1 VGHLGL
7 VRYLRTGQIAELM
20 FPGRA
25 QSVISAR
32 LGELA
37 ERHGNTRALLKRLWY
52 VNREGKRVQVWALTG
67 TGYALAEEKLG
78 RLLKVPRHD
87 VASQFLEHATGVNQL
102 YVALARSPSQPV
114 AAKPGRYAGRLAA
127 DYTPLPTA
135 FRWIPSEDLEL
146 PFDEYVHG
154 EVRERRLQP
163 DAVLEDQLRRQRYLI
178 EYETG
183 SASVRNDRHKT
194 ATLAKIAR
202 YADFFNQYTGN
213 GFKTT
218 FYGRHFKDDLTPV
231 ILFLTRTQA
240 RRDTIREAAEQRNR
254 ADPRKLDIR
263 ALMLDEA
270 ATHFRSLFFGDKSS
284 PRTSADPAASSASDG
299 VFVRWRELDLVKHV
313 VNEALQTIQSI
324 RHTVRAR
331 HAVAREPRYPEH
343 AQSVA
348 QLLERLLAAKV
359 SRG

>member
-1 VGHLGL
+1 L
-7 VRYLRTGQIAELM
+7 VRYLRTGQIAEFI

-78 RLLKVPRHD
+78 RLLNVPRHD

-102 YVALARSPSQPV
+102 YVALARRPSQHV
-114 AAKPGRYAGRLAA
+114 AAKPGRYAGKLAA
-127 DYTPLPTA
+127 DYAPLPTT

-146 PFDEYVHG
+146 PFDEYAHG
-154 EVRERRLQP
+154 EARPCHLQP
-163 DAVLEDQLRRQRYLI
+163 DAVLEDRPRRQRYLI

-202 YADFFNQYTGN
+202 YANFFNQYTGN
-213 GFKTT
+213 DFKTT
-218 FYGRHFKDDLTPV
+218 FYDRHFKDDLTPV

-254 ADPRKLDIR
+254 ENPRKLDIR
-263 ALMLDEA
+263 ALTLDEA
-270 ATHFRSLFFGDKSS
+270 AAHVRSLFFGEAAP
-284 PRTSADPAASSASDG
+284 PRTSTDPAASPPPDG
-299 VFVRWRELDLVKHV
+299 VFVRWSELGLVRQF
-313 VNEALQTIQSI
+313 VNDALRTIQVV
-324 RHTVRAR
+324 RHTVPAGQP
-331 HAVAREPRYPEH
+331 VAREPRYPEH
-343 AQSVA
+343 AQTVA
-348 QLLERLLAAKV
+348 QLLERLLAGGMR
-359 SRG
+359 RG

>member
-1 VGHLGL
+1 
-7 VRYLRTGQIAELM
+7 M

-25 QSVISAR
+25 RSGISAR

-37 ERHGNTRALLKRLWY
+37 ARHGNTRALLKRLWY

-78 RLLKVPRHD
+78 CLLKVPRHD

-102 YVALARSPSQPV
+102 YVALARRPAQQV
-114 AAKPGRYAGRLAA
+114 ATNPGRYAGKLAA
-127 DYTPLPTA
+127 DYAPLPTA
-135 FRWIPSEDLEL
+135 FRWIPSEDLEI
-146 PFDEYVHG
+146 PFDEYAHG
-154 EVRERRLQP
+154 EPRACRLQP
-163 DAVLEDQLRRQRYLI
+163 DAMLEDRLRRQRYLV

-202 YADFFNQYTGN
+202 YANFFNQYTSN
-213 GFKTT
+213 DFKTT
-218 FYGRHFKDDLTPV
+218 FYDRHFKDNLTPV
-231 ILFLTRTQA
+231 ILFLARTQA

-254 ADPRKLDIR
+254 ENPRKLDIR

-270 ATHFRSLFFGDKSS
+270 ATHFRSLFFGMSAS
-284 PRTSADPAASSASDG
+284 PQPSADPAALPPPDG
-299 VFVRWRELDLVKHV
+299 VFVGWRELGLVRQV
-313 VNEALQTIQSI
+313 VNEALHTIQAV
-324 RHTVRAR
+324 RHTVRAG

-343 AQSVA
+343 AQTVA
-348 QLLERLLAAKV
+348 QMLERLLAGKMR
-359 SRG
+359 RG

>member
-1 VGHLGL
+1 
-7 VRYLRTGQIAELM
+7 M

-32 LGELA
+32 LGEQA

-102 YVALARSPSQPV
+102 YVALATRPSQQV
-114 AAKPGRYAGRLAA
+114 AAKPGRYAGKLAA
-127 DYTPLPTA
+127 DYAPLPTA
-135 FRWIPSEDLEL
+135 FRWIPSEDLEI
-146 PFDEYVHG
+146 PFEEYAHG
-154 EVRERRLQP
+154 EARPCRLQP
-163 DAVLEDQLRRQRYLI
+163 DAVLEDRPRRQRYLI

-202 YADFFNQYTGN
+202 YANFFNQYTGN
-213 GFKTT
+213 DFKTT
-218 FYGRHFKDDLTPV
+218 FYDRHFKDDLTPI

-254 ADPRKLDIR
+254 ENPRKLDIR
-263 ALMLDEA
+263 ALMLDQA
-270 ATHFRSLFFGDKSS
+270 ATYFRSLFFGENPS
-284 PRTSADPAASSASDG
+284 PRTSASLAASPTPDG
-299 VFVRWRELDLVKHV
+299 VLVRQSELGLVRQV
-313 VNEALQTIQSI
+313 VSEALHAIQAV
-324 RHTVRAR
+324 RHTVRAG
-331 HAVAREPRYPEH
+331 HSVSKEPRYPEH
-343 AQSVA
+343 AQDVV
-348 QLLERLLAAKV
+348 QLLERLLAADM
-359 SRG
+359 RRR